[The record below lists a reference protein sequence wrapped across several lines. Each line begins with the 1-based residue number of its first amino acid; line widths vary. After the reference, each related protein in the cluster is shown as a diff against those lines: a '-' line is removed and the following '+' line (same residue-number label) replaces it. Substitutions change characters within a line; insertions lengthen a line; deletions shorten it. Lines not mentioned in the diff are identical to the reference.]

1 MFLLINTPNGTG
13 VQPPIAPVV
22 APSDEPQEPGVDAPD
37 NGISNKA
44 FLEDE
49 GEIVPTAGAENG
61 EPDMEGKSGVAK
73 KIINV

>member
-1 MFLLINTPNGTG
+1 MERGSSLRSP
-13 VQPPIAPVV
+13 QV
-22 APSDEPQEPGVDAPD
+22 APSDEPHIGPGVDAPD
-37 NGISNKA
+37 NGISNEA

-49 GEIVPTAGAENG
+49 GEIVPTADAENG